1 MLGVIIYM
9 ESVMNKLNFLL
20 CILLMIGLL
29 SCSSKSSQDD
39 NLTEDANVIEMAQDD
54 SETLEIAEDSIKDEA
69 VKEEVVQEDVA
80 EQTQPEETLA
90 QSAPAAEDMAVKTS
104 GIEYYEVQAGDTL
117 MLIAFKIYG
126 DYLKWRSL
134 AELNNETLTGNYNLE
149 KGMKIKYASPASR
162 FDWNPAGDPYL
173 IARGDTLGKISTK
186 VYNTPKHWQ
195 DIWEN
200 NKPMIKSPSLIFAGF
215 TLYYLPLRDLA
226 SR

>member
-1 MLGVIIYM
+1 
-9 ESVMNKLNFLL
+9 MNKLSFLL
-20 CILLMIGLL
+20 CILLMVGLL

-39 NLTEDANVIEMAQDD
+39 NLTEDASVIEMAQDD
-54 SETLEIAEDSIKDEA
+54 SETLEIAEDSIKDEGA
-69 VKEEVVQEDVA
+69 TEESIKEDAQALQEPQENMA
-80 EQTQPEETLA
+80 EA
-90 QSAPAAEDMAVKTS
+90 MPAAAEASSIKTS
-104 GIEYYEVQAGDTL
+104 GIENYEVQAGDTL

-134 AELNNETLTGNYNLE
+134 AELNNDKLAGNYNLE
-149 KGMKIKYASPASR
+149 KGMQLKYESPASR
-162 FDWNPAGDPYL
+162 FNWNPAGDPYL

-186 VYNTPKHWQ
+186 LYNTPKHWQ

>member
-9 ESVMNKLNFLL
+9 ESVMNKLSFLL

-54 SETLEIAEDSIKDEA
+54 SETLEIAEDSIKDEVVTED
-69 VKEEVVQEDVA
+69 VKE
-80 EQTQPEETLA
+80 QTLSEENLA
-90 QSAPAAEDMAVKTS
+90 QSAPAAEEVAVKTS
-104 GIEYYEVQAGDTL
+104 GIESYEVQAGDTL

-134 AELNNETLTGNYNLE
+134 AELNNDTLAGNYNLE
-149 KGMKIKYASPASR
+149 KGMKIKYESPASR

>member
-1 MLGVIIYM
+1 M
-9 ESVMNKLNFLL
+9 ESVMNKLSFLL
-20 CILLMIGLL
+20 CMLLMVGLL
-29 SCSSKSSQDD
+29 SCSSKSSQED

-54 SETLEIAEDSIKDEA
+54 SETLEIAEDSIQEEG
-69 VKEEVVQEDVA
+69 VKEDVQALQETPDNNMA
-80 EQTQPEETLA
+80 EAMPAAAPEE
-90 QSAPAAEDMAVKTS
+90 SAVKTS

-126 DYLKWRSL
+126 DYLKWRSI
-134 AELNNETLTGNYNLE
+134 AELNNGTLAGNYNLE
-149 KGMKIKYASPASR
+149 KGMKLKYESPASR

-173 IARGDTLGKISTK
+173 ITRGDTLGKISNK

-195 DIWEN
+195 DLWEN